1 MQFQNLPKVHSGR
14 DSKRRQDNINRSAV
28 RKIRHVFNRQ
38 DPRNNSLVAVSSRQL
53 VADFY
58 ISNLRYFYMDSL
70 YDARFQ
76 TISFFSGK
84 NLDSDNSSALAVFHS
99 LGCVLDVSGFLAEQ
113 RTEKPL
119 FRRKL
124 SLSFGSDFPDQNIA
138 GPDFGADPD
147 DTFFVKVPKF
157 HFTDIGNVVSRN
169 LRS

>member
-14 DSKRRQDNINRSAV
+14 DSQRRQDNINRSAV

-38 DPRNNSLVAVSSRQL
+38 DPRNNSLVAVSSCQL
-53 VADFY
+53 VSEFY
-58 ISNLRYFYMDSL
+58 VSNLCHLDMNSL
-70 YDARFQ
+70 DNTRLQ

-84 NLDSDNSSALAVFHS
+84 NLDSDNSSALAVFHP

-124 SLSFGSDFPDQNIA
+124 SLSFGSDFPDQSIA

-147 DTFFVKVPKF
+147 DTFLVKISK
-157 HFTDIGNVVSRN
+157 
-169 LRS
+169 